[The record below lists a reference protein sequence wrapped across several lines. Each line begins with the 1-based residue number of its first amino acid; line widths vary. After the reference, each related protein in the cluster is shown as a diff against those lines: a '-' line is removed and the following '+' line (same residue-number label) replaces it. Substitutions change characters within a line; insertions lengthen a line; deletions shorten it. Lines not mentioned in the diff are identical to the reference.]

1 MRPTNFLTAAILLVA
16 ICTTTTGYAD
26 NDTGYNTSNGDSVT
40 IGSDQN
46 TGAATPEDSAAT
58 QSIQD
63 QTQDMKD
70 RWSGDAQR
78 DAVENGAT
86 PDSSGQ

>member
-1 MRPTNFLTAAILLVA
+1 MKPTNLLTAAILMLAVSA
-16 ICTTTTGYAD
+16 TTTVFAD
-26 NDTGYNTSNGDSVT
+26 DDAGNNASNGDSLT

-46 TGAATPEDSAAT
+46 TGAATTEDSDAT

-78 DAVENGAT
+78 DAVENGSST
-86 PDSSGQ
+86 DSSSQ

>member
-1 MRPTNFLTAAILLVA
+1 MKPTNLLIAAILMLAVSA
-16 ICTTTTGYAD
+16 TATVFAD
-26 NDTGYNTSNGDSVT
+26 DDAGYNTSNGDSVT

-46 TGAATPEDSAAT
+46 TGAATTEDSNAT

-63 QTQDMKD
+63 QTQDMKE

-78 DAVENGAT
+78 DAVENGT
-86 PDSSGQ
+86 STDSTGQ

>member
-1 MRPTNFLTAAILLVA
+1 MKPTNFLTAAILVMA
-16 ICTTTTGYAD
+16 TCATTVVFAD
-26 NDTGYNTSNGDSVT
+26 DNAGYNTSNGDSVT

-46 TGAATPEDSAAT
+46 AGAATPKDTTAT

-78 DAVENGAT
+78 DAVENGT
-86 PDSSGQ
+86 TQDSSGQ